1 MQNPPFKLFDS
12 IERFNTEIG
21 TNNLFLEIGSD
32 RGSNSSY
39 FLFNLAKE
47 SGNDFITVDVDPVYL
62 NPTIKS
68 FTMKGEN
75 FITDVLPTL
84 KEKVSLVY
92 MDGFDWT
99 SRPTDVRAGTAG
111 PDSYNLIA
119 EYAKKHEVLNNVNSA
134 VTHTKQILALLP
146 HLASKCAI
154 MFCDTW
160 FNYTLDTFEGK
171 GAGGIYILLSSGFEI
186 ISASSKSPYILLA
199 RGMSAVDLPN
209 LNLDSLSKVSAGAT
223 KSPNQIIYS
232 NDD

>member
-12 IERFNTEIG
+12 IERFKTEIG

-47 SGNDFITVDVDPVYL
+47 SGNDFVTVDVDPIYL
-62 NPTIKS
+62 NSNIKA
-68 FTMKGEN
+68 FTMKGED
-75 FITDVLPTL
+75 FINEVLPSL

-99 SRPTDVRAGTAG
+99 SRPVDVRSGSAS
-111 PDSYNLIA
+111 PDSYNLIS

-134 VTHTKQILALLP
+134 VTHTKQILELLP

-171 GAGGIYILLSSGFEI
+171 GAGGVYVLLSSGFEI
-186 ISASSKSPYILLA
+186 ISASAKSPYILLA
-199 RGMSAVDLPN
+199 RGLSAADLPN
-209 LNLDSLSKVSAGAT
+209 LNLDALSKVHTGVNRP
-223 KSPNQIIYS
+223 PNQIIYS